1 MSATNRGAIRSP
13 KDLYRTPRHTIQAI
27 VKEISWERVSRAL
40 EPCQGDGRI
49 IEECMKVAPHVH
61 WSGYDISEGT
71 DYLETEIPHCFF
83 DLILTNPPFSL
94 AQEFITKAR
103 KDAFC
108 VIMLQ
113 RLNFLGSQK
122 RNGWWQLHPVNV
134 LFPLS
139 RRPDFTGEGGDATD
153 YSWFTWDPNAVVFP
167 VKRRGIHVL
176 EG

>member
-1 MSATNRGAIRSP
+1 MSATNRGATRNP
-13 KDLYRTPRHTIQAI
+13 QDLYRTPRNAI
-27 VKEISWERVSRAL
+27 SAIIHQISWGRVRRAL

-49 IEECMKVAPHVH
+49 IEMCQRIAPHAH
-61 WSGYDISEGT
+61 WSAYEISNGT
-71 DYLETEIPHCFF
+71 DYLEQHVPCHFY

-103 KDAFC
+103 GDAKC

-122 RNGWWQLHPVNV
+122 RYDWWLGHPVNI
-134 LFPLS
+134 LFPLA

-153 YSWFTWDPNAVVFP
+153 YAWFVWDPGEAVFP
-167 VKRRGIHVL
+167 APTWGIHVL
-176 EG
+176 W